1 MRRAGLSYTGHGWPG
16 IKAFL
21 TVVLQ
26 TYGELPFDSHEDT
39 MLDPESDVAE
49 QLAGAIRH
57 HQKNLADKDKAEKNV
72 EMLRQMVTQLEAMSP
87 KSGEDE

>member
-1 MRRAGLSYTGHGWPG
+1 
-16 IKAFL
+16 
-21 TVVLQ
+21 
-26 TYGELPFDSHEDT
+26 